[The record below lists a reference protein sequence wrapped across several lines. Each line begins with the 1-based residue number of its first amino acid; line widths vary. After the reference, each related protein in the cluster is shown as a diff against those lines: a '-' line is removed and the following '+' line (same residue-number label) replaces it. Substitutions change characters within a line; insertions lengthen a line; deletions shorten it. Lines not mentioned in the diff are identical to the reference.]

1 MCPWLNA
8 HMQRIPEPELMSD
21 PAQAQAYAEAD
32 FSAPHDAFVTHF
44 AACFPDFKAGRVL
57 DLGCGAADVT
67 LRFARAYPDTEIVG
81 VDGAEAMLGL
91 GRAAI
96 TRADCADRISLRCAY
111 LPDSNLEHQAFD
123 AIISNSLL
131 HHLAAPSVLW
141 HAIKHS
147 AKRTARVCVM
157 DLLRPASREIATQ
170 QLQMYAAN
178 APEIL
183 RRDFF
188 NSLLAAYEIEEV
200 SAQLHAAQLA
210 QLQVKAVSDR
220 HMLIY
225 GYC

>member
-1 MCPWLNA
+1 
-8 HMQRIPEPELMSD
+8 MQRIPEPELMSD
-21 PAQAQAYAEAD
+21 PAQAQAYVEAD
-32 FSAPHDAFVTHF
+32 FSAPHDAFVAHF

-81 VDGAEAMLGL
+81 VDGAEAMLSL

-96 TRADCADRISLRCAY
+96 ARADCANRITLHRAY
-111 LPDSNLEHQAFD
+111 LPDANLEYQTFD

-141 HAIKHS
+141 HAIKQA
-147 AKRTARVCVM
+147 AKPNARVCVM
-157 DLLRPASREIATQ
+157 DLLRPSTREAATR
-170 QLQMYAAN
+170 LREMYAAS

-200 SAQLHAAQLA
+200 CAQLHAAQLA
-210 QLQVKAVSDR
+210 QLQVEGVSDR
-220 HMLIY
+220 HMLIF
-225 GYC
+225 GRC

>member
-1 MCPWLNA
+1 
-8 HMQRIPEPELMSD
+8 MQRIPESELMTD
-21 PAQAQAYAEAD
+21 PAQAQAYAKAD
-32 FSAPHDAFVTHF
+32 FSEPHDAFVAHF
-44 AACFPDFKAGRVL
+44 AARFPDFKSGRVL

-96 TRADCADRISLRCAY
+96 TRADCVDRIALRCAY
-111 LPDSNLEHQAFD
+111 LPAANLEDQAFD

-141 HAIKHS
+141 HAIKQA
-147 AKRTARVCVM
+147 AKPNAQVCIM
-157 DLLRPASREIATQ
+157 DLLRPPSREAATR
-170 QLQMYAAN
+170 LLEMYAAN

-188 NSLLAAYEIEEV
+188 NSLLAAYEIGEV
-200 SAQLHAAQLA
+200 RAQLHAAQLA
-210 QLQVKAVSDR
+210 QFRVEAVSDR

-225 GYC
+225 GCC

>member
-1 MCPWLNA
+1 
-8 HMQRIPEPELMSD
+8 MQRIPEPELMAD

-32 FSAPHDAFVTHF
+32 FSAPHDAFVAHF
-44 AACFPDFKAGRVL
+44 AARFSNFKTGRVL

-81 VDGAEAMLGL
+81 VDGAETMLAL

-96 TRADCADRISLRCAY
+96 ARANCAERITLCCTC
-111 LPDSNLEHQAFD
+111 LPDSKLEYQAFD

-131 HHLAAPSVLW
+131 HHLSTPDVLW
-141 HAIKHS
+141 QTIRHA
-147 AKRTARVCVM
+147 AKPNARVCVM
-157 DLLRPASREIATQ
+157 DLMRPHSREE
-170 QLQMYAAN
+170 AARLLALHAAD

-200 SAQLHAAQLA
+200 RAQLRAATLPQC
-210 QLQVKAVSDR
+210 QVDLVSDR
-220 HMLIY
+220 HMLIF
-225 GYC
+225 GRC